1 VKNERLA
8 RLLLAGLGVLLV
20 ALRAWRID
28 AWPLF
33 IDEAQ
38 HLHWAKRVWTDAPF
52 LRPLT
57 DGKALQVAAAS
68 LVVPFVGDPVRAG
81 RLLNLLPALLAGFAS
96 YRLGMSLG
104 GRAGALLAL
113 ALTATSPFLVAHDR
127 LALADPWLAA
137 LAAAVASSVI
147 GLLGRPTMRGGIV
160 LGVLLGAAVLAK
172 VPGAVLLAWPAVA
185 LLLPSARASRRPLL
199 AGLVLGALIAAAP
212 VGYFLTHT
220 AQLDEKIEAP
230 EDEPET
236 QGLLV
241 ENVGLAAS
249 WLWTSLTPPVALA
262 ALAGVGLAIARGG
275 REPRLLVMGAALPV
289 LTFLPAFHWFPRYIL
304 PCAVPLL
311 VLAAWAV
318 VSAARAVRHPYRAV
332 AGAVAGAVLLV
343 PCLYGDVLLVTEP
356 RRAPLPPVDRF
367 QYLIG
372 WPAGVAGDAAWRRV
386 RSEAAGRPA
395 LVVVDS
401 AGHSTVHYV
410 LRTRLMND
418 PDLEV
423 RMSRIDSSE
432 ATRMM
437 LAERAD
443 RQVFVVVGVR
453 KRGRPRKWPPPELP
467 ATFLE
472 GLVRGDGVGVG
483 LLFRLD
489 EEEPTRTAEDEEAGQ

>member
-1 VKNERLA
+1 VNDRLA
-8 RLLLAGLGVLLV
+8 RLLLVGLGVLLV

-57 DGKALQVAAAS
+57 DGKALQVAAAA
-68 LVVPFVGDPVRAG
+68 LVVPFVDDPVRAG
-81 RLLNLLPALLAGFAS
+81 RLLNLLPAVLAGFAAF
-96 YRLGMSLG
+96 RLGALLG
-104 GRAGALLAL
+104 GRPCALLAL
-113 ALTATSPFLVAHDR
+113 ALCATSPFLVAHDR

-137 LAAAVASSVI
+137 LAAAVAASVI
-147 GLLGRPTMRGGIV
+147 GLLGRPTLRGGIV

-185 LLLPSARASRRPLL
+185 LLLPSAREARRPLL
-199 AGLVLGALIAAAP
+199 AGLVLGALLAAAP

-230 EDEPET
+230 EDEPES

-262 ALAGVGLAIARGG
+262 ALAGVGLALVRGG

-304 PCAVPLL
+304 PSAVPLL
-311 VLAAWAV
+311 VLAAWAA
-318 VSAARAVRHPYRAV
+318 VSAARAVPYPYRAL

-343 PCLYGDVLLVTEP
+343 PSLHGDVLLVTEP
-356 RRAPLPPVDRF
+356 RQAPLPAVDRF

-372 WPAGVAGDAAWRRV
+372 WPAGVAGDTAFRRV
-386 RSEAAGRPA
+386 RAEAAGRPA

-410 LRTRLMND
+410 LRTRFMND
-418 PDLEV
+418 PAVEV
-423 RMSRIDSSE
+423 RMSRLDSKE
-432 ATRMM
+432 AMRMM
-437 LAERAD
+437 LTERTE
-443 RQVFVVVGVR
+443 RKVFVVVGVR

-467 ATFLE
+467 ATYLE

-483 LLFRLD
+483 LLYRLD
-489 EEEPTRTAEDEEAGQ
+489 QEEPARPPVDQQPGQ